1 MEVDHEVDSSRER
14 TTAVGGPGPL
24 ALPGKTLEWGGVN
37 WTLDMDMD
45 MDMEEGGWLR
55 FVASGNIRLPHESTT
70 PRCPHVTRTTCS
82 ELPKRQSPL
91 LAPQG
96 HAPDWEESRCAI
108 SRARSAASCG
118 QINST
123 ARHGLGNSTG
133 SSAWVLDA
141 LNWQLRLRLGASVP
155 QPLTGLWP

>member
-45 MDMEEGGWLR
+45 MDMEGGWLR